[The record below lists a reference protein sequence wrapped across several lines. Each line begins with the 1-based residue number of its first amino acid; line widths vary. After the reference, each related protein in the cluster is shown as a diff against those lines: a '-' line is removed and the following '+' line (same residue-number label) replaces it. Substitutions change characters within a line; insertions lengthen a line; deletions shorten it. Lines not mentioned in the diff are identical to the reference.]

1 MNTTAKK
8 MTAGAG
14 AAAALIMAATYVT
27 GELVYRFTFP
37 RKRMKVFTNTSGSS
51 KSSIISA
58 IKSKAVAS
66 AYSFTHSVPK
76 PNSKKSQNQ
85 KSNTNTEKSPAI
97 EVPKSSKA
105 VSEALPAVHV
115 KRTVAIP
122 ADEPAYL
129 TAMSRGPQ
137 AAFVERIRE
146 ARAWLASL
154 PRERV
159 SIVSRDGLKLIGRFY
174 PNPAGESAQ
183 GVSDKTILIV
193 HGYRS
198 SGEYDLSC
206 GCPYFWEK
214 GFNLLIIDG
223 RGHGESE
230 GEYITFGQLERYDV
244 VEWCK
249 YLACRFGPSH
259 KIVLDGM
266 SMGCTIV
273 LLAAAEPDLP
283 ANVCAVIADCGFVSP
298 YGEFRHVLP
307 NMLHLPVFPTL
318 YLASFICRLR
328 AGFTTK
334 NVSTLDAVKKIKIPV
349 LFVHGLDDKYVPP
362 RNTEQNYDA
371 CTAPKDVL
379 FVEGAGHGMS
389 FLYAEDEYKAKVDS
403 LFAKAGV

>member
-8 MTAGAG
+8 MIAGAG
-14 AAAALIMAATYVT
+14 AAAALLMAASYVT

-51 KSSIISA
+51 RSSIISA
-58 IKSKAVAS
+58 IKAKAVAS
-66 AYSFTHSVPK
+66 AYNFTHSVPK
-76 PNSKKSQNQ
+76 ANSKKSLKQ
-85 KSNTNTEKSPAI
+85 KLKTNIEKSSTSDTPKAI
-97 EVPKSSKA
+97 
-105 VSEALPAVHV
+105 SEALPALHV
-115 KRTVAIP
+115 KRALP

-129 TAMSRGPQ
+129 SAMSRGPQ
-137 AAFVERIRE
+137 VALVERIRE

-159 SIVSRDGLKLIGRFY
+159 SIVSRDGLKLVGRFY
-174 PNPAGESAQ
+174 PNPAGESVQKA
-183 GVSDKTILIV
+183 SNKTILIV

-249 YLACRFGPSH
+249 YLTYRFGQSH
-259 KIVLDGM
+259 KIILDGM

-273 LLAAAEPDLP
+273 LLATAEPDLP

-318 YLASFICRLR
+318 YIASFICRLR
-328 AGFTTK
+328 ASFTTK

-362 RNTEQNYDA
+362 SNTKQNYDA

-389 FLYAEDEYKAKVDS
+389 FLYAEDAYKAKVDS